1 MLPTTIS
8 FLQKGHF
15 TEATPPDTTN
25 FEGVKKKS
33 AHAKGNFAK
42 APDTLYGRYGRWENA
57 RRWLKVV

>member
-15 TEATPPDTTN
+15 IEATPPDTTN

-42 APDTLYGRYGRWENA
+42 VPDTL
-57 RRWLKVV
+57 

>member
-15 TEATPPDTTN
+15 IEGTPPDTTN
-25 FEGVKKKS
+25 FEEVKEKS

-42 APDTLYGRYGRWENA
+42 VPDTL
-57 RRWLKVV
+57 